1 MNLTVE
7 EVTRITEYLD
17 VTTPLPDKVDLIF
30 VFGTRFSEPAFLA
43 AKLFKSGI
51 SNLVVLTGGINRV
64 NGVNEAVSHQV
75 ILRAEGVPENSVIC
89 ESESTNTLENVT
101 FVLPKVNQLLNAN
114 HLTHILVVVKWMHS
128 RRALMTL
135 KRHLPVGIQY
145 SVATYEVEEV
155 GRSNWHLLD
164 EKRVR
169 SVLKNWERIPVYL
182 EWGHLAEVE
191 RRGDVYT

>member
-89 ESESTNTLENVT
+89 ESESTSTLENVT
-101 FVLPKVNQLLNAN
+101 FVLPKINQLLNAN

-135 KRHLPVGIQY
+135 KRHLPVAIQY

-191 RRGDVYT
+191 RRGDVYI

>member
-135 KRHLPVGIQY
+135 KRHLPVAIQY

-191 RRGDVYT
+191 RRGDVYI

>member
-17 VTTPLPDKVDLIF
+17 VTTPLPGKVDLIF

-64 NGVNEAVSHQV
+64 NGMNEAVSHQA
-75 ILRAEGVPENSVIC
+75 ILRAEGVPENCVIC
-89 ESESTNTLENVT
+89 DSESTNTLENVT
-101 FVLPKVNQLLNAN
+101 LVLPKINQLLNLN
-114 HLTHILVVVKWMHS
+114 QLTHILVVAKWMHS
-128 RRALMTL
+128 RRAVMTL

-169 SVLKNWERIPVYL
+169 SVLKNWESIPVYL
-182 EWGHLAEVE
+182 EWGHLAEIE
-191 RRGDVYT
+191 RRGDVYI